1 MIYRGGGGLS
11 FGLGVVV
18 EMVVVFFEF
27 FELGEDNNGG
37 ERERNFKAWRELPSL
52 KCSTQALYL

>member
-18 EMVVVFFEF
+18 EMVVVFLEF
-27 FELGEDNNGG
+27 LELGEDNNGG
-37 ERERNFKAWRELPSL
+37 ERERASSKLGESFIL
-52 KCSTQALYL
+52 